1 MISVTINL
9 DTSRFDR
16 MMSDFPVR
24 MAAAKRR
31 ALADIGT
38 AVASRA
44 QLAFRTAS
52 LRPAPWAPRKDAGR
66 PKGRGHHEH
75 PLLIR
80 SGNLRQSITWRL
92 NGSDSVVVGAPVKYA
107 GYHQLGTKK
116 MPARPFFPFDK
127 AGRIM
132 PAMERKI
139 KGILDRVY
147 RDELGKLGG

>member
-1 MISVTINL
+1 MISVTISL

-52 LRPAPWAPRKDAGR
+52 LRPAPWAPRKASKRDDG
-66 PKGRGHHEH
+66 H

-107 GYHQLGTKK
+107 SYHQLGTKK

-139 KGILDRVY
+139 KGILERVY

>member
-1 MISVTINL
+1 MISVTISL

-31 ALADIGT
+31 ALAAIGT

-52 LRPAPWAPRKDAGR
+52 LRPAPWAPRKASKRDDG
-66 PKGRGHHEH
+66 H

-80 SGNLRQSITWRL
+80 SGNLRQSISWRL
-92 NGSDSVVVGAPVKYA
+92 SGSDTVVVGAPMKYA
-107 GYHQLGTKK
+107 AYHQLGTRK
-116 MPARPFFPFDK
+116 MPARPFFPFSRS
-127 AGRIM
+127 GQLT
-132 PAMERKI
+132 PAMDRKI
-139 KGILDRVY
+139 KGILERVC
-147 RDELGKLGG
+147 REELGKL

>member
-1 MISVTINL
+1 MISVTISL

-52 LRPAPWAPRKDAGR
+52 LRPAPWAPRKASKRDDG
-66 PKGRGHHEH
+66 H

-107 GYHQLGTKK
+107 SYHQLGTKK
-116 MPARPFFPFDK
+116 MPARPFFPFDRN
-127 AGRIM
+127 GQPTPRIM
-132 PAMERKI
+132 RKI
-139 KGILDRVY
+139 KADIEAAY
-147 RDELGKLGG
+147 EAELRKLGR

>member
-31 ALADIGT
+31 ALAAIGT
-38 AVASRA
+38 EVTSRTT
-44 QLAFRTAS
+44 LAFRTAS
-52 LRPAPWAPRKDAGR
+52 MRPAPWAPRKPSKRDDG
-66 PKGRGHHEH
+66 H

-80 SGNLRQSITWRL
+80 SGGLQKNFRSEVT
-92 NGSDSVVVGAPVKYA
+92 GHDTVVVGTMVEYA
-107 GYHQLGTKK
+107 RYHQFGTKK

-127 AGRIM
+127 AGRIV

-139 KGILDRVY
+139 KGILERVC
-147 RDELGKLGG
+147 REELGKLVR

>member
-31 ALADIGT
+31 ALAAIGT

-52 LRPAPWAPRKDAGR
+52 LRPAPWAPRKPSKRDDG
-66 PKGRGHHEH
+66 H

-107 GYHQLGTKK
+107 GYHQLGTKR

-139 KGILDRVY
+139 KGILDRVC
-147 RDELGKLGG
+147 REELGKIGG

>member
-31 ALADIGT
+31 ALAAIGT

-52 LRPAPWAPRKDAGR
+52 LRPAPWAPRKPSKRDDG
-66 PKGRGHHEH
+66 H

-107 GYHQLGTKK
+107 GYHQLGTKR
-116 MPARPFFPFDK
+116 MPARPS
-127 AGRIM
+127 
-132 PAMERKI
+132 ERS
-139 KGILDRVY
+139 LTP
-147 RDELGKLGG
+147 